1 MLKIKNEKKSYQ
13 SRSKNVFNKVS
24 EDNLKVNIQ
33 KSRKEF
39 RVDHNGY
46 FLWGSDSKSKKI

>member
-13 SRSKNVFNKVS
+13 SRSKNVSNKVS

-46 FLWGSDSKSKKI
+46 FHWGSDSKSKKI